1 MEGLA
6 DFLSSLGVEYDGRN
20 FSSFD
25 WVENEET
32 CNLLHEK
39 AFEIIEAIN
48 RRKEESKNERI
59 GDFRSTF
66 ALAMTWAANGWPMS
80 LENTSKPKV
89 YDEECWLIHEKN
101 G

>member
-1 MEGLA
+1 MERLA

-20 FSSFD
+20 FSSLD

-32 CNLLHEK
+32 CNLLHQK

-48 RRKEESKNERI
+48 RQKEESKTDRI

-66 ALAMTWAANGWPMS
+66 ALAIACSHFLG
-80 LENTSKPKV
+80 KV
-89 YDEECWLIHEKN
+89 H
-101 G
+101 